1 MKTLSQNR
9 KAFTLLES
17 MAALFVMGIVTTGV
31 MVTISN
37 CIDSMTDMRLE
48 QEAVKL
54 ARENMEYLLA
64 EKDVREY
71 VESGVDEYNPNL
83 SWEMGYEVKTFP
95 ETDQQWIKAFSM
107 VEFYNSDNELDSVEL
122 ENWLAK
128 LSMRESQ
135 QLEEQRQLEQEYLDQ
150 LAEDDSEYS
159 DEQKDGQSS
168 QEESQAQGEDR
179 DARNDSDE
187 DSDSPSSQQDSESG
201 QRQPQSDFENLKDEV
216 MNMFGGQE

>member
-1 MKTLSQNR
+1 MKTLSQNT

-37 CIDSMTDMRLE
+37 CINSMTDMRLE

-64 EKDVREY
+64 ESNVREY
-71 VESGVDEYNPNL
+71 VESGVDEYNTNL

-95 ETDQQWIKAFSM
+95 DTDQQWVMAFSV
-107 VEFYNSDNELDSVEL
+107 VEYYNSENELESVEL

-150 LAEDDSEYS
+150 LSEEDAEYEAQQDESSEQS
-159 DEQKDGQSS
+159 KADEQGKQD
-168 QEESQAQGEDR
+168 
-179 DARNDSDE
+179 NDE
-187 DSDSPSSQQDSESG
+187 DSSGSQQDSASG
-201 QRQPQSDFENLKDEV
+201 RGQSQSNFEDLKDEV
-216 MNMFGGQE
+216 NDMFGGQE